1 MDPKE
6 AERQLNQK
14 QGVAAVLE
22 EALHD
27 LLDGAEQ
34 DIINFTNTLAFDS
47 IEAMMLPPERRDA
60 VLAEIVAQV
69 QVVGELNRLRAVNAG
84 WDMVGRIVTV
94 AQKTAIAMLIAAI

>member
-6 AERQLNQK
+6 AERQLDRK

-69 QVVGELNRLRAVNAG
+69 GTIAEINRIRAVNKG
-84 WDMVGRIVTV
+84 WEMVRKVLV
-94 AQKTAIAMLIAAI
+94 VSQKTAVAMLIAAI